1 MTPEAWIT
9 LLTFAVAA
17 ILLVSERLRPD
28 VIGILVALTL
38 GLTGVI
44 TAEQAV
50 SGFSQSAVIT
60 ILSVFILSEGLER
73 TGVTGW
79 LGSRI
84 LRLAGAHERR
94 LIGALTL
101 TSAGLS
107 TIMNSI
113 AAAAILVP
121 PAMGISRRAQI
132 RPSRLLLPLA
142 YGALL
147 GGTATLLTTANIIV
161 STTLGQ
167 AGYAPYGL
175 LDFLPIGLPLVIAG
189 AALLI
194 WLGPRLLSQRDVASE
209 LARHRPAQSELVSLY
224 NLGDEL
230 EAYRVPASSVIIGQ
244 SLGVLGWGRDLG
256 LTVLGILHRGRWRLA
271 PDRDERVQLGDVLL
285 LEGQPTPEFVKLYQ
299 LDPLDDPHLPESLMT
314 AQVPLVEVV
323 LAPRSEHDGK
333 SLREI
338 RFRERYGIQVVGLW
352 RGGEV
357 VQGDLA
363 EQPLHF
369 GDAMLMQGPRDK
381 FDLLRGDGNF
391 LILEAEAIGRPGWRA
406 WLAVGIVVTSLGSA
420 ALGLLPIAIATLT
433 GAMLMVL
440 ADCISMDAAY
450 RSVSWRTIFFIA
462 GMLPLSIAL
471 QTTGLATL
479 LGDALIQLTG
489 GAGSLGLAAA
499 MLLATIGLG
508 LLIGGQTTA
517 VVLAPVAIAMAELAG
532 VDPRAMAM
540 AVAVGCSL
548 AFVTPLGHPANLLVM
563 GPGGYTIRDYLR
575 LGAPLTLLTA
585 LLTLLGLHWAWGL

>member
-1 MTPEAWIT
+1 MTTEGWIT
-9 LLTFAVAA
+9 LLTITVAA
-17 ILLVSERLRPD
+17 ILLASERLRPD
-28 VIGILVALTL
+28 VLGILVALTL

-44 TAEQAV
+44 SAEEAL
-50 SGFSQSAVIT
+50 SGFSQAAVIT

-73 TGVTGW
+73 TGVTAW

-84 LRLAGAHERR
+84 LLLAGAHERR
-94 LIGALTL
+94 LIGGLTL

-107 TIMNSI
+107 TFMNSI

-121 PAMGISRRAQI
+121 PAMGISRKANI
-132 RPSRLLLPLA
+132 RPSRLLMPLA

-175 LDFLPIGLPLVIAG
+175 LDFLPVGLPLVIAG
-189 AALLI
+189 TGLLI
-194 WLGPRLLSQRDVASE
+194 WLAPRLLRQRDVASE
-209 LARHRPAQSELVSLY
+209 IARVRRAQTELASLY
-224 NLGDEL
+224 DL
-230 EAYRVPASSVIIGQ
+230 ETGASAFSVPSHSPVTGQ
-244 SLGVLGWGRDLG
+244 SLGGLGWGRDLG
-256 LTVLGILHRGRWRLA
+256 LTVLGILHRGRWKLA
-271 PDRDERVQLGDVLL
+271 PDREVRVQAEDVLL
-285 LEGQPTPEFVKLYQ
+285 LEGRPTTDFIQRNQ
-299 LDPLDDPHLPESLMT
+299 LEPYVDPRLLETIAT

-323 LAPRSEHDGK
+323 LAPRSELDGK

-338 RFRERYGIQVVGLW
+338 RFRERYGIQVIGLW
-352 RGGEV
+352 RAGAVLQE
-357 VQGDLA
+357 DLA

-369 GDAMLMQGPRDK
+369 GDAMLMQGPSEK
-381 FDLLRGDGNF
+381 FDLLRSDENF
-391 LILEAEAIGRPGWRA
+391 LILEAEAAGRPGWRA
-406 WLAVGIVVTSLGSA
+406 WVAVGIVVASLGCA

-440 ADCISMDAAY
+440 SGCIQMDAAY
-450 RSVSWRTIFFIA
+450 RSISWRTIFFIA

-471 QTTGLATL
+471 QTTGLADL
-479 LGDALIQLTG
+479 LGEGLIGLTG
-489 GAGSLGLAAA
+489 GAGSLALATAL
-499 MLLATIGLG
+499 LLATIGLG

-517 VVLAPVAIAMAELAG
+517 VVLAPVAIAVAEIAG

-548 AFVTPLGHPANLLVM
+548 AFLTPLGHPANLLVM
-563 GPGGYTIRDYLR
+563 GPGGYTVRDYLR
-575 LGAPLTLLTA
+575 LGAPLTAVTA

>member
-9 LLTFAVAA
+9 LLTLTVAA

-73 TGVTGW
+73 TGVTAW

-94 LIGALTL
+94 LVGALTL

-107 TIMNSI
+107 TFMNSI

-175 LDFLPIGLPLVIAG
+175 LEFLPVGVPLVIAG
-189 AALLI
+189 TALLI
-194 WLGPRLLSQRDVASE
+194 WLAPRLLRQRDVASE
-209 LARHRPAQSELVSLY
+209 IARYRPAQTELARLYRLQAGVS
-224 NLGDEL
+224 
-230 EAYRVPASSVIIGQ
+230 AFRVPVSSPTVDQ
-244 SLGVLGWGRDLG
+244 SLGALGWGRDLG

-271 PDRDERVQLGDVLL
+271 PDREVRVQADDILL
-285 LEGQPTPEFVKLYQ
+285 LEGRPGAEFEQRYQ
-299 LDPLDDPHLPESLMT
+299 LEPHADPHLLDTLTT
-314 AQVPLVEVV
+314 AHVPLVEVV
-323 LAPRSEHDGK
+323 LAPRSELDGK
-333 SLREI
+333 SLRQI
-338 RFRERYGIQVVGLW
+338 RFRERYGIQVIGLW
-352 RGGEV
+352 RGGTV
-357 VQGDLA
+357 LQGDLA
-363 EQPLHF
+363 DQPLHF
-369 GDAMLMQGPRDK
+369 GDAMLMHGPRDR
-381 FDLLRGDGNF
+381 FDLLRGDENF
-391 LILEAEAIGRPGWRA
+391 LILEAEAADRPGWRA
-406 WLAVGIVVTSLGSA
+406 WVAVGIVVASLGA
-420 ALGLLPIAIATLT
+420 AAVGLLPIAIATLT

-440 ADCISMDAAY
+440 ADCLSMDAAY
-450 RSVSWRTIFFIA
+450 RSISWRTIFFIA

-471 QTTGLATL
+471 QTTGLASL
-479 LGDALIQLTG
+479 LGEALIGLTG
-489 GAGSLGLAAA
+489 GAGTLGLAAA
-499 MLLATIGLG
+499 ILLATIGLG

-517 VVLAPVAIAMAELAG
+517 VVLAPVAIAVAEIAG
-532 VDPRAMAM
+532 ADPRAMAM

-548 AFVTPLGHPANLLVM
+548 AFLTPLGHPANLLVM
-563 GPGGYTIRDYLR
+563 GPGGYTLRDYLR
-575 LGAPLTLLTA
+575 LGAPLTVLSA
-585 LLTLLGLHWAWGL
+585 LLTLLGLHWVWGL

>member
-9 LLTFAVAA
+9 LLTLTVAA

-73 TGVTGW
+73 TGVTAW

-94 LIGALTL
+94 LVGALTL

-107 TIMNSI
+107 TFMNSI

-175 LDFLPIGLPLVIAG
+175 LDFLPVGVPLVIAG
-189 AALLI
+189 TALLI
-194 WLGPRLLSQRDVASE
+194 WLAPRLLRQRDVASE
-209 LARHRPAQSELVSLY
+209 IARNRPAQTELARLYRLQAGVS
-224 NLGDEL
+224 
-230 EAYRVPASSVIIGQ
+230 AFRVPVSSSTVDQ
-244 SLGVLGWGRDLG
+244 SLGALGWGRDLG

-271 PDRDERVQLGDVLL
+271 PDREVRVQADDILL
-285 LEGQPTPEFVKLYQ
+285 LEGRPGAEFELRYQ
-299 LDPLDDPHLPESLMT
+299 LEPHADPHLLETLTT

-323 LAPRSEHDGK
+323 LAPRSELDGK
-333 SLREI
+333 SLRQI
-338 RFRERYGIQVVGLW
+338 RFRERYGIQVIGLW
-352 RGGEV
+352 RGGTV
-357 VQGDLA
+357 LQGDLA
-363 EQPLHF
+363 DQPLHF
-369 GDAMLMQGPRDK
+369 GDALLMHGPRDR
-381 FDLLRGDGNF
+381 FDLLRGDENF
-391 LILEAEAIGRPGWRA
+391 LILEAEAADRPGWRA
-406 WLAVGIVVTSLGSA
+406 WVAVGIMVASLGA
-420 ALGLLPIAIATLT
+420 AATGLLPIAIATLT

-440 ADCISMDAAY
+440 ADCLSMDAAY
-450 RSVSWRTIFFIA
+450 RSISWRTIFFIA

-471 QTTGLATL
+471 QTTGLAGL
-479 LGDALIQLTG
+479 LGEALIGLTG
-489 GAGSLGLAAA
+489 GAGTLGLAAA
-499 MLLATIGLG
+499 ILLATIGLG

-517 VVLAPVAIAMAELAG
+517 IVLAPVAIAVAKIAG
-532 VDPRAMAM
+532 ADPRAMAM
-540 AVAVGCSL
+540 AVAIGCSL

-563 GPGGYTIRDYLR
+563 GPGGYTLRDYMR
-575 LGAPLTLLTA
+575 LGAPLTALSA
-585 LLTLLGLHWAWGL
+585 LLTLLGLHWVWGL

>member
-9 LLTFAVAA
+9 LLTITLAA

-38 GLTGVI
+38 GITGVI

-73 TGVTGW
+73 TGVTAW

-84 LRLAGAHERR
+84 LQLAGPRERR

-107 TIMNSI
+107 TFMNSI

-161 STTLGQ
+161 STTLAQ

-175 LDFLPIGLPLVIAG
+175 LDFLPIGAPLVIAG

-194 WLGPRLLSQRDVASE
+194 WLGPRLLRQRDVASE
-209 LARHRPAQSELVSLY
+209 IARLRPAQGELVSVY
-224 NLGDEL
+224 NLTDGL
-230 EAYRVPASSVIIGQ
+230 STYGVPASSSIIGQ
-244 SLGVLGWGRDLG
+244 SLGALGWGRDLG
-256 LTVLGILHRGRWRLA
+256 LTVLGILHRGRWKLA
-271 PDRDERVQLGDVLL
+271 PDREMRLQAGDVLL
-285 LEGQPTPEFVKLYQ
+285 LEGQPTPEFIELHS
-299 LDPLDDPHLPESLMT
+299 LNPLDNPPLLDSLTT

-323 LAPRSEHDGK
+323 LAPRSEHDGR

-338 RFRERYGIQVVGLW
+338 RFRERYGIQVIGLW
-352 RGGEV
+352 RGGAV
-357 VQGDLA
+357 VQEDLA
-363 EQPLHF
+363 NQPLHF

-381 FDLLRGDGNF
+381 FDLLRSDENF
-391 LILEAEAIGRPGWRA
+391 LILEAEAVSRPGWRA
-406 WLAVGIVVTSLGSA
+406 WVAVGIVVASLGSA

-471 QTTGLATL
+471 QSTGLAGL
-479 LGDALIQLTG
+479 LGDALIGLTG

-499 MLLATIGLG
+499 ILLSTIGLG

-517 VVLAPVAIAMAELAG
+517 VVLAPVAIAVAEIAG
-532 VDPRAMAM
+532 ADPRAMAM

-563 GPGGYTIRDYLR
+563 GPGGYTLRDYLR
-575 LGAPLTLLTA
+575 LGTPLTVLTA

>member
-1 MTPEAWIT
+1 MSTAAWIT
-9 LLTFAVAA
+9 LLTLMIAA

-38 GLTGVI
+38 GLTGVV

-73 TGVTGW
+73 TGVTAW

-84 LRLAGAHERR
+84 LRLAGARERR

-107 TIMNSI
+107 TFMNSI
-113 AAAAILVP
+113 AAAALLVP

-167 AGYAPYGL
+167 SGYAPYGL
-175 LDFLPIGLPLVIAG
+175 LDFLPVGLPLVIAG
-189 AALLI
+189 TGLLI
-194 WLGPRLLSQRDVASE
+194 WLGPRLLRQRDVVSE
-209 LARHRPAQSELVSLY
+209 IARTRPAQSELVSLY
-224 NLGDEL
+224 RLMDGL
-230 EAYRVPASSVIIGQ
+230 TAFSVPASSRIVGQ
-244 SLGVLGWGRDLG
+244 SLGALGWGRDLG
-256 LTVLGILHRGRWRLA
+256 LTVLGVHHRGRWRLA
-271 PDRDERVQLGDVLL
+271 PDREMRIQAGDVLL
-285 LEGQPTPEFVKLYQ
+285 LEGQPSSEFVELHE
-299 LDPLDDPHLPESLMT
+299 LNALDDPHLLDT
-314 AQVPLVEVV
+314 LTTVQVPLVEVV
-323 LAPRSEHDGK
+323 LAPRSEHDGR

-338 RFRERYGIQVVGLW
+338 RFRERYGIQVIGLW
-352 RGGEV
+352 RAGV
-357 VQGDLA
+357 VVHEDLA
-363 EQPLHF
+363 DQRLRF
-369 GDAMLMQGPRDK
+369 GDAMLMQGPREK
-381 FDLLRGDGNF
+381 FDLLRGDENF
-391 LILEAEAIGRPGWRA
+391 LILEAEAVGRPGRRA
-406 WLAVGIVVTSLGSA
+406 WLAAGIVVASLGAA

-433 GAMLMVL
+433 GAILMVL
-440 ADCISMDAAY
+440 ANCLSMDAAY
-450 RSVSWRTIFFIA
+450 RSISWRTIFFIA

-471 QTTGLATL
+471 QTTGLADL
-479 LGDALIQLTG
+479 LGDALIGLTG
-489 GAGSLGLAAA
+489 GAGSLGLAGAL
-499 MLLATIGLG
+499 LLATIGLG

-517 VVLAPVAIAMAELAG
+517 VVLAPVSIAVAELAG
-532 VDPRAMAM
+532 ADPRAMAM

-563 GPGGYTIRDYLR
+563 GPGGYTLRDYVR
-575 LGAPLTLLTA
+575 LGAPLTVLTA
-585 LLTLLGLHWAWGL
+585 LLTLFGLHWAWGL

>member
-9 LLTFAVAA
+9 LLTLTVAA

-38 GLTGVI
+38 GLSGVI

-73 TGVTGW
+73 TGVTAW

-94 LIGALTL
+94 LVGALTL

-107 TIMNSI
+107 TFMNSI

-175 LDFLPIGLPLVIAG
+175 LEFLPVGVPLVIAG
-189 AALLI
+189 TALLI
-194 WLGPRLLSQRDVASE
+194 WLAPRLLRQRDVASE
-209 LARHRPAQSELVSLY
+209 IARNRPAQTELAKLYRLQAGVS
-224 NLGDEL
+224 
-230 EAYRVPASSVIIGQ
+230 AFRVPVSSATVDQ
-244 SLGVLGWGRDLG
+244 SLGALGWGRDLG

-271 PDRDERVQLGDVLL
+271 PDREVRVQADDILL
-285 LEGQPTPEFVKLYQ
+285 LEGRPGAEFEQRYQ
-299 LDPLDDPHLPESLMT
+299 LEPHADPHLLDTLTT
-314 AQVPLVEVV
+314 AHVPLVEVV
-323 LAPRSEHDGK
+323 LAPRSELDGK
-333 SLREI
+333 SLRQI
-338 RFRERYGIQVVGLW
+338 RFRERYGIQVIGLW
-352 RGGEV
+352 RGGTV
-357 VQGDLA
+357 LQGDLA
-363 EQPLHF
+363 DQPLHF
-369 GDAMLMQGPRDK
+369 GDAMLMHGPRDR
-381 FDLLRGDGNF
+381 FDLLRGDENF
-391 LILEAEAIGRPGWRA
+391 LILEAEAADRPGWRA
-406 WLAVGIVVTSLGSA
+406 WVAVGIVVASLGA
-420 ALGLLPIAIATLT
+420 AAVGLLPIAIATLT

-440 ADCISMDAAY
+440 ADCLSMDAAY
-450 RSVSWRTIFFIA
+450 RSISWRTIFFIA

-471 QTTGLATL
+471 QTTGLASL
-479 LGDALIQLTG
+479 LGEALIGLTG
-489 GAGSLGLAAA
+489 GAGTLGLAAA
-499 MLLATIGLG
+499 ILLATIGLG

-517 VVLAPVAIAMAELAG
+517 VVLAPVAIAVAEIAG
-532 VDPRAMAM
+532 ADPRAMAM

-548 AFVTPLGHPANLLVM
+548 AFLTPLGHPANLLVM
-563 GPGGYTIRDYLR
+563 GPGGYTLRDYLR
-575 LGAPLTLLTA
+575 LGAPLTLLSA
-585 LLTLLGLHWAWGL
+585 LLTLLGLHWVWGL